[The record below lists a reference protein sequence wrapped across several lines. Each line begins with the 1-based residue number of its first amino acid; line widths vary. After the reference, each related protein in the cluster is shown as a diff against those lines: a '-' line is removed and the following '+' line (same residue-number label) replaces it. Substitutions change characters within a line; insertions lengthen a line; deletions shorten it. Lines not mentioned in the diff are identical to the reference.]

1 MVILMALAQVVDEV
15 VNLMIKIDQ
24 QLRVTSPLHRMSDEQ
39 KKMVL
44 DAISKSE
51 ESLKRMREEAGRA

>member
-1 MVILMALAQVVDEV
+1 MALAQVVDEV

-24 QLRVTSPLHRMSDEQ
+24 QLRVTSPLHRMSEEQ
-39 KKMVL
+39 KRMVL

>member
-1 MVILMALAQVVDEV
+1 MALAQVVDEV
-15 VNLMIKIDQ
+15 INLMIKIDQ

-51 ESLKRMREEAGRA
+51 ESLKRMKEEANRA